1 MDNLVLYNNVCQ
13 ILKMGTRSWSSFQKC
28 NLGENI
34 YVKAWYFDIDS
45 DTVTTSDSK
54 WRPY

>member
-1 MDNLVLYNNVCQ
+1 
-13 ILKMGTRSWSSFQKC
+13 MGARSWSSFQKC

-34 YVKAWYFDIDS
+34 CIKAWYFDIDS
-45 DTVTTSDSK
+45 DTVTTSDSE